1 MSLPVLSRSALS
13 VGDTVVLRWDLPA
26 GAKLLSG
33 VKPGDSLSVQP
44 SGTSWVLQPLAAG
57 NFGGDTLVAVVGNDT
72 LREVAPRFQARTHLQ
87 SAQDTAAAGLLAP
100 EEIAVPFPWKEVGI
114 GAGGIALGALLLW
127 LWLRHRRNRP
137 KAEPVVVVPTVD
149 PLLAAESAI
158 AALEERALKG
168 LTGRET
174 AFEAGEILR
183 TLHRALFGFSLASE
197 STSREWRNWG
207 DKVMGPEGSGA
218 LRQFLSEAD
227 QLRYAGQEADPAHLF
242 LCLRGCVRA
251 AAKERNG
258 A

>member
-44 SGTSWVLQPLAAG
+44 NGTSWVLQPLAAG
-57 NFGGDTLVAVVGNDT
+57 NFGGDTLVAVVGADT
-72 LREVAPRFQARTHLQ
+72 LREVSPRFQARSHLQ
-87 SAQDTAAAGLLAP
+87 SVQDTAAAGLLAP

-114 GAGGIALGALLLW
+114 GLAGVGLGAFLLW
-127 LWLRHRRNRP
+127 LWLRHRRNRAKP
-137 KAEPVVVVPTVD
+137 EPVVTVPTVD
-149 PLLAAESAI
+149 PLDAAEAAI

-207 DKVMGPEGSGA
+207 DKALGPEGSGA

-251 AAKERNG
+251 AAKERTG